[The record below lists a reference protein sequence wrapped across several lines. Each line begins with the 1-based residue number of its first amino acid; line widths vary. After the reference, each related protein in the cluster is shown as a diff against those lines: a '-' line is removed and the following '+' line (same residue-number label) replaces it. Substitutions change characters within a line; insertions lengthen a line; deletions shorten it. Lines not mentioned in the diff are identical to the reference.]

1 MWSLRHNFGQI
12 WYNVV
17 KNQETGISVTNGVFY
32 ILHEV
37 YIFIE
42 IPEWKLKAKLARNT
56 IYEGNWDEIFAQ
68 FGSKIAKSSY
78 IGGFYF
84 S

>member
-1 MWSLRHNFGQI
+1 MLW
-12 WYNVV
+12 
-17 KNQETGISVTNGVFY
+17 KNKEKLVSYFNGFSY

-37 YIFIE
+37 YICKHEIVFIE

-56 IYEGNWDEIFAQ
+56 IYEGDWDEIFAQ